1 MGDGE
6 GSQARAK
13 MRDETI
19 CDAAEEEDAMQ
30 PRRRRRR
37 PKKKIPANILAPGEC
52 HPVRTQKNNERTYRG
67 TYSREEVRI
76 ATKDNGF
83 L

>member
-1 MGDGE
+1 MGDAG

-19 CDAAEEEDAMQ
+19 CDAAEEDAMQ

-37 PKKKIPANILAPGEC
+37 PKMNPGK
-52 HPVRTQKNNERTYRG
+52 HPCPGGMPSRENTKNNERTYRG